1 MENGAPP
8 DEYNSLTASLAAARI
23 KTSPVR
29 RPAFVFESLMIAI
42 GLTGGIASGKSLVSA
57 MLAEKGVPVIEA
69 DRVGHES
76 YRQGSEARRRVVK
89 AFGPEVVGPDGE
101 IDRRALGARVFGDAE
116 ARQRLGAIVWPAM
129 RGMMEERLAGLRDED
144 VSVAVLEAAVLIE
157 ADWLPLVDEVWVV
170 TVPGEVARQRLMS
183 RNGLTA
189 DQADARIS
197 AQLRNEDRTRYA
209 DVVIDNSGSLEALR
223 EQVDRAWARL
233 EARLGASEAVRGD

>member
-1 MENGAPP
+1 
-8 DEYNSLTASLAAARI
+8 
-23 KTSPVR
+23 
-29 RPAFVFESLMIAI
+29 MIAI

-76 YRQGSEARRRVVK
+76 YCRGSEVHRRVVE
-89 AFGPEVVGPDGE
+89 AFGPEIVGPDGE

-116 ARQRLGAIVWPAM
+116 ARRRLEAIVWPAM
-129 RGMMEERLAGLRDED
+129 RGMMQERLAELRDQD
-144 VSVAVLEAAVLIE
+144 VPVAVLEAAVLIE

-170 TVPGEVARQRLMS
+170 TVPEEVARQRLAS
-183 RNGLTA
+183 RNGLTR

-197 AQLRNEDRTRYA
+197 AQLRDEDRARHA
-209 DVVIDNSGSLEALR
+209 DVVIDNSSSLEALR

-233 EARLGASEAVRGD
+233 EARIGASEAARGD